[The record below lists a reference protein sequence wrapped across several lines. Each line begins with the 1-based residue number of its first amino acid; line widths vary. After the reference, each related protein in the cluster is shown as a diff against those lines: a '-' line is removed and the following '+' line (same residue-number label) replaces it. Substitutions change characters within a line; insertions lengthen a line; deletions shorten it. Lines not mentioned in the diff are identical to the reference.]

1 MAHTHDHDHHDHDH
15 DHKAHDH
22 GAHDHDH
29 HDHGHDHGQGH
40 DKGGHGHGHG
50 HDHGHAHGLGGHHH
64 HHAPANMGLAFAV
77 GVTLNTGFVAVEVV
91 AGFLSHSMALL
102 ADAGHNLSD
111 VLALLMAWGATILA
125 KRAPSS
131 RRTYGL
137 RKGTVLA
144 SLGNAVFLL
153 LAIGGIV
160 SESIHRLALPSHIAT
175 TTVMITA
182 GIGVAINT
190 ATALMFMRGSQEDLN
205 VRGAF
210 FHMASDAVISL
221 AVVAGAGIIALTGL
235 QWIDPALSLG
245 IAAVIVLGTWG
256 LLRDSVNLALD
267 GAPREIDVGEVRAY
281 LAALPGVAEI
291 HDLHVW
297 AMSTTETA
305 LTAHVIRPANDD
317 GDRFLHAACEGL
329 AAKFNIGHCT
339 LQVETEADSDCH
351 LAPAGVV

>member
-1 MAHTHDHDHHDHDH
+1 M
-15 DHKAHDH
+15 
-22 GAHDHDH
+22 
-29 HDHGHDHGQGH
+29 
-40 DKGGHGHGHG
+40 
-50 HDHGHAHGLGGHHH
+50 
-64 HHAPANMGLAFAV
+64 
-77 GVTLNTGFVAVEVV
+77 
-91 AGFLSHSMALL
+91 
-102 ADAGHNLSD
+102 
-111 VLALLMAWGATILA
+111 
-125 KRAPSS
+125 
-131 RRTYGL
+131 
-137 RKGTVLA
+137 LA
-144 SLGNAVFLL
+144 SLANAVILL

-160 SESIHRLALPSHIAT
+160 SESIHRLTIPGAIDT
-175 TTVMITA
+175 RMVMITA

-190 ATALMFMRGSQEDLN
+190 ATALMFMRGSQADLN

-210 FHMASDAVISL
+210 LHMASDAVISL
-221 AVVAGAGIIALTGL
+221 AVVAGAGLIALTGL

-245 IAAVIVLGTWG
+245 IAAVIVIGTWG

-281 LAALPGVAEI
+281 LAALPGVEEI

-329 AAKFNIGHCT
+329 ANRFNIGHCT
-339 LQVETEADSDCH
+339 LQVETETGADCH